1 MCMQPNIVF
10 NVSQALDRI
19 PLIRA
24 IINLIMDI
32 IRDRVA
38 QWIIERGG
46 WVSFFALFSVC
57 MFLFMSVCSNE
68 VLFLLLLLH
77 RCCEHLTKGDCIEHY
92 LRTTFVDH
100 LSVLCTCLKWW
111 YFLESPH
118 PHPHPTTRNVR
129 DS

>member
-46 WVSFFALFSVC
+46 WVSLFALFSVC
-57 MFLFMSVCSNE
+57 MFLFLSVCSNE
-68 VLFLLLLLH
+68 VLFCFVLLLH
-77 RCCEHLTKGDCIEHY
+77 RCAHLTKGDCIEHY
-92 LRTTFVDH
+92 FKNN
-100 LSVLCTCLKWW
+100 LC
-111 YFLESPH
+111 
-118 PHPHPTTRNVR
+118 
-129 DS
+129 